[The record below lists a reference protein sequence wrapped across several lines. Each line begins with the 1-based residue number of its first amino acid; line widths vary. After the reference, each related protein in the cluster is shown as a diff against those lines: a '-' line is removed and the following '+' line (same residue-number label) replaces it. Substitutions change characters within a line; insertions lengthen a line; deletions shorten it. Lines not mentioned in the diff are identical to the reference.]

1 MGIRPRTLRDE
12 VMRARAATNA
22 DWTPQRS
29 YFDLE
34 ARGSI
39 AVKAEHTVADEPS
52 SSNLPRNFIVERL
65 PRDLLVHIAV
75 NLHST
80 RELARLDSVC
90 HAFHSAMGYGTS
102 VVADALRIR
111 AVNDGAAMAATTTTD
126 SDADASNACL
136 LRDEALR
143 ELAKRLVTVVDG
155 MPLRLSID
163 TNSGYH
169 AVTFNEWASPYRY
182 KACVDG
188 VTLGSFPTAA
198 AAACAVCQYEWVQRN
213 PCL

>member
-1 MGIRPRTLRDE
+1 M
-12 VMRARAATNA
+12 
-22 DWTPQRS
+22 
-29 YFDLE
+29 
-34 ARGSI
+34 
-39 AVKAEHTVADEPS
+39 
-52 SSNLPRNFIVERL
+52 
-65 PRDLLVHIAV
+65 
-75 NLHST
+75 
-80 RELARLDSVC
+80 
-90 HAFHSAMGYGTS
+90 
-102 VVADALRIR
+102 
-111 AVNDGAAMAATTTTD
+111 NDGAAMAATTTTD

-188 VTLGSFPTAA
+188 VTLGSFPPPRRQRAQYASTNGCSEIL
-198 AAACAVCQYEWVQRN
+198 ACSGWLHGV
-213 PCL
+213 